1 MTQRERVLQMLDD
14 AGEKGVTTAEFLQE
28 YLYKFHARI
37 TDLRQDGYNIPKAE
51 RITESCF
58 RYRLVKEAVCEN
70 APA

>member
-28 YLYKFHARI
+28 YLYEFRSRV
-37 TDLRQDGYNIPKAE
+37 TELRQRGYNIPKPE
-51 RITESCF
+51 RVSESCY
-58 RYRLVKEAVCEN
+58 RYRLIKEAVCEN